1 MMIHKAIFYSLPLCT
16 LLIGNAAA
24 SITLVNL
31 TFDTLPSAQ
40 GFTYSQMGPH
50 AAHSESSQFAVSG
63 GVLTQSTFGKGQAV
77 NTPGNA
83 TYTMNFDNV
92 ATSGAVNFRLEFR
105 ANVTAHEQ
113 TRQDLSYAAFTQ
125 NVYINEKGFF
135 MGIKPGEIAING
147 VYFTPLGFDGSVFH
161 DYRIDVDLVGGTYEF
176 FLDGAFVRTGST
188 VTFANLNLV
197 TFGDGTGTANADGG
211 RSKFTLTMNV
221 PEPSS
226 VLLLGLTGLVFSL
239 LRSRR

>member
-1 MMIHKAIFYSLPLCT
+1 MIHKTKFYSLPLCT
-16 LLIGNAAA
+16 LLVGNAAGA
-24 SITLVNL
+24 ATLVNL

-40 GFTYSQMGPH
+40 GFTYTQTGPH
-50 AAHSESSQFAVSG
+50 ADDSELSQFAVSG
-63 GVLTQSTFGKGQAV
+63 GVLTQSTFGKGQAA

-83 TYTMNFDNV
+83 RYTMNFDDL

-105 ANVTAHEQ
+105 ASVTAHQQ
-113 TRQDLSYAAFTQ
+113 TQQDLSYAAFTQ
-125 NVYINEKGFF
+125 NVYINDKGFF

-161 DYRIDVDLVGGTYEF
+161 DYRMDVDLVGGTYEF
-176 FLDGAFVRTGST
+176 YLDGASVRTGST
-188 VTFANLNLV
+188 VTFANLNLA

-211 RSKFTLTMNV
+211 RSKFTVTTNV

-226 VLLLGLTGLVFSL
+226 ALLLGLSGLAFSL
-239 LRSRR
+239 RRSRR